1 MNPIITVNHL
11 HKWFRVAHRRTGIK
25 GMTLDLFARSYKDVH
40 AVDGVTF
47 SVMPGEMIG
56 YLGPNGA
63 GKSTTLKIL
72 TGLLVPTRGEV
83 LVSGMVPW
91 RERVAYVKT
100 IGAVFGQRNSLW
112 WDLPVIE
119 SLELVEPMY
128 DVPHDR
134 FQSNLKIFRGMLEL
148 DEFINTP
155 VRSLSQGQ
163 LMRAELCATFL
174 HDPHIVFLDEPTVML
189 DVVAKERIRSFISQ
203 VNRERGTTV
212 ILTTHD
218 LADVERLCERVLI
231 IDHGKI
237 LYDGLLQELINRYEG
252 SRLLKVTFSQAY
264 ESISLPGLD
273 EPIVEGIQ
281 ATFAYDPKK
290 ISAARLLQQLQNKYD
305 VVDIEMLHPA
315 IEDTIRK
322 IYEQGLL
329 LQPPG

>member
-1 MNPIITVNHL
+1 
-11 HKWFRVAHRRTGIK
+11 
-25 GMTLDLFARSYKDVH
+25 
-40 AVDGVTF
+40 
-47 SVMPGEMIG
+47 
-56 YLGPNGA
+56 
-63 GKSTTLKIL
+63 
-72 TGLLVPTRGEV
+72 
-83 LVSGMVPW
+83 
-91 RERVAYVKT
+91 
-100 IGAVFGQRNSLW
+100 
-112 WDLPVIE
+112 
-119 SLELVEPMY
+119 
-128 DVPHDR
+128 
-134 FQSNLKIFRGMLEL
+134 
-148 DEFINTP
+148 
-155 VRSLSQGQ
+155 
-163 LMRAELCATFL
+163 
-174 HDPHIVFLDEPTVML
+174 ML

-264 ESISLPGLD
+264 ESIALPGLD

-290 ISAARLLQQLQNKYD
+290 ITAARLLQQLQNKYD